1 MYLSKTPTFI
11 QKLFPNFVWRIPD
24 AKGKLY
30 LSFDDGPIPEVTP
43 WVLDTLA
50 EHGAK
55 ASFFCVGDNVDRH
68 PDIYTRILEDGHTI
82 GSHTQN
88 HLSGWKSEN
97 LDYFLN
103 ARKCARRVNSS
114 LFRPPYGKLTRSQ
127 AQFLQR
133 HYTIVMW
140 DVLSGDFDTEI
151 SAEKC
156 LKNIITSATDGS
168 IIVLHD
174 SLKTKDKLRE
184 VLPTM
189 LEHFTALG
197 FSFETLGSALYEQTQ
212 ADQKLIA

>member
-50 EHGAK
+50 QYDAK

-68 PDIYTRILEDGHTI
+68 PDIYARILEDGHTV

-97 LDYFLN
+97 LEYFLN

-140 DVLSGDFDTEI
+140 DVLSGDFDAEI

-174 SLKTKDKLRE
+174 SLKTADKLRE
-184 VLPTM
+184 ILPTI
-189 LEHFTALG
+189 LEHFIALG
-197 FSFETLGSALYEQTQ
+197 YSFETLGSALYEQHTS
-212 ADQKLIA
+212 DQKLIA